1 MEDIGHKLTDKELA
15 ALEKRIRAMYKT
27 SSDELSGVIVEYF
40 AKFKAR
46 DEKYRAMVD
55 AGEWT
60 EAEYR
65 QWRLAQIGRGKRFE
79 ALRDDLA
86 ERVYK
91 ANEVAAAYINDATPG
106 IYILNRNYTAYTI
119 EQVAGNV
126 GLTLWGEETVR
137 RLLVEEPDLMP
148 HYPES
153 RAVRRGI
160 DLAYS
165 KQQITAAVT
174 SGILQG
180 KRIDGIAND
189 LQDRIFNME
198 WSSAVRAARTA
209 VTGAQ
214 NAGRQDEY
222 EKAAAMGI
230 KVRKRWIAT
239 KDNRTRHS
247 HGRLDGQTV
256 DIDKP
261 FISVLGSEMMFP
273 GDKKGA
279 VAADLYNCRCTM
291 RTVEKEGIEA
301 EPRTMR
307 AINPETGRWEE
318 IPEMT
323 YAEWEAMK
331 KAETPEAWELYKK
344 KGRNYSADQKQYAE
358 YRAVLGKNFPST
370 FDSFQELKYNRPD
383 EWEKTKILK
392 RQTQVVKSAPCDTT
406 KKKCEQFFLKPGA
419 KHAQEFFDVGYT
431 QDDVLLLRYDMA
443 RQFDMSKAV
452 DMNEREDGAQTFNI
466 YMNLGVAKQRRFRT
480 CWIMDTPN
488 SKPRVVTAF
497 RNEG

>member
-27 SSDELSGVIVEYF
+27 SSDELSDVIVEYF

-106 IYILNRNYTAYTI
+106 IYSLNRNYTAYTI

-126 GLTLWGEETVR
+126 GLTLWDEETVR

-148 HYPES
+148 HYPEA

-198 WSSAVRAARTA
+198 WSSAVRAARTS

-247 HGRLDGQTV
+247 HAALDGVTV

-261 FISVLGSEMMFP
+261 FVSELGSKMMFP
-273 GDKKGA
+273 GDRNGA
-279 VAADLYNCRCTM
+279 KSADLYNCRCTM

-301 EPRTMR
+301 EPRQMR
-307 AINPETGRWEE
+307 VRDPNTGRNVVAN
-318 IPEMT
+318 EMT
-323 YAEWEAMK
+323 YQEWE
-331 KAETPEAWELYKK
+331 
-344 KGRNYSADQKQYAE
+344 
-358 YRAVLGKNFPST
+358 
-370 FDSFQELKYNRPD
+370 
-383 EWEKTKILK
+383 EWVK
-392 RQTQVVKSAPCDTT
+392 RR
-406 KKKCEQFFLKPGA
+406 G
-419 KHAQEFFDVGYT
+419 
-431 QDDVLLLRYDMA
+431 
-443 RQFDMSKAV
+443 
-452 DMNEREDGAQTFNI
+452 N
-466 YMNLGVAKQRRFRT
+466 
-480 CWIMDTPN
+480 
-488 SKPRVVTAF
+488 
-497 RNEG
+497 